1 MIEMID
7 FNLCGRIGEKIILGD
22 ENIST
27 STSDDL
33 KRAAW
38 TAMHYVK
45 SLGMHEK
52 KFLLSTNPN
61 NLS

>member
-1 MIEMID
+1 MID

-33 KRAAW
+33 KRAA
-38 TAMHYVK
+38 
-45 SLGMHEK
+45 
-52 KFLLSTNPN
+52 
-61 NLS
+61 